1 MDFNYKRKLEINEWI
16 ITTRWFYMVAV
27 FLIGILGNS
36 LISIFEVK
44 FTFFSISFLLL
55 IYLFINACLYR
66 TLIAIKK
73 HQSEIRLKILSVGQ
87 IIIELII
94 FTIVMRL
101 VGEESIA
108 SVFFFLP
115 IISAAIIF
123 GTKGAVITALASAIL
138 VNVSVV
144 TGYMDLLIQ
153 YIFNRNIFN
162 AAELVELRYITFSLI
177 SVIVTS
183 NFYIVLAFVSGY
195 SFKLIFKREQKLMA
209 QAEQLVMEKQTGE
222 EEVKRLDA
230 NANKLAEQD
239 RKLKSINIELS
250 KRLNQLENSEKSI
263 IRAFADLQEARKK
276 TDDERN
282 KTAAIISN
290 FIDPIIVI
298 DVENKINLINPSA
311 MEVFGFSADDLGKE
325 VSPKNNYSFENFK
338 ELIQEDF
345 NIKTNKELKSSNPN
359 EEELVIT
366 VAEQELTYKVITAP
380 VVDSKKNKIGVMK
393 IFYNLTRE
401 KMIDKMKSEFISIA
415 AHQLRTPLSAIK
427 WVIKMILDGEVGE
440 LNDEQKEFLS
450 KGYKSNERIIELVN
464 DMLNV
469 SRIEEGRFGY
479 TFNKEDFV
487 SLVNKIAGNEENV
500 LESKSIKFTLNLP
513 TSLPKIY
520 MDKTKMDLAITNLLE
535 NAIKYTPEHG
545 KISLSVEA
553 GDKFIKVRMKD
564 NGVGIPKNDLPKLF
578 TKFFRAVNVI
588 RMQTEGSGLGLFM
601 VKNIIKRHGGE
612 IMVNSEEGKGTE
624 FIFTLP
630 IGESK

>member
-16 ITTRWFYMVAV
+16 ITTRWFSMVAV

-55 IYLFINACLYR
+55 IYLIINAYLYR
-66 TLIAIKK
+66 VLSAIKK

-123 GTKGAVITALASAIL
+123 GTKGAVITALAAAIL
-138 VNVSVV
+138 VNVSVMV
-144 TGYMDLLIQ
+144 GYMDLLIQ
-153 YIFNRNIFN
+153 YVFNRDIFN

-195 SFKLIFKREQKLMA
+195 SFKLIFKREQRLMA
-209 QAEQLVMEKQTGE
+209 QAQQLILEKQTDE

-230 NANKLAEQD
+230 NASKLAEQD

-263 IRAFADLQEARKK
+263 IRAFADLQEARKR
-276 TDDERN
+276 TDEERN

-298 DVENKINLINPSA
+298 DVESKINLINPSA
-311 MEVFGFSADDLGKE
+311 MEVFGFSDDDLGKE
-325 VSPKNNYSFENFK
+325 VPSKNNYSFENFK

-345 NIKTNKELKSSNPN
+345 SIKTSKELKSNNPN

-366 VAEQELTYKVITAP
+366 VGGQELTYKAITAP

-479 TFNKEDFV
+479 TFNKEDFAT
-487 SLVNKIAGNEENV
+487 LINKIASSEENV

-513 TSLPKIY
+513 SSLPKIY
-520 MDKTKMDLAITNLLE
+520 IDKTKMDLALTNLLE

-553 GDKFIKVRMKD
+553 GDKFIKVRIKD
-564 NGVGIPKNDLPKLF
+564 NGVGIPEKDQPKLF

-630 IGESK
+630 IGEAK

>member
-16 ITTRWFYMVAV
+16 ITTRWFSMVAV

-44 FTFFSISFLLL
+44 FTFFSISLLLL

-66 TLIAIKK
+66 TLVAIKK

-123 GTKGAVITALASAIL
+123 GTKGAVITALAAAIL

-144 TGYMDLLIQ
+144 AGYMDLLIQ
-153 YIFNRNIFN
+153 YVFNRNIFN

-195 SFKLIFKREQKLMA
+195 SFKLIFKREQRLMA
-209 QAEQLVMEKQTGE
+209 QAEQLVTEKQTGE

-230 NANKLAEQD
+230 NASKLAEQD

-290 FIDPIIVI
+290 FIDPIIVVDI
-298 DVENKINLINPSA
+298 DNRINLINPPA
-311 MEVFGFSADDLGKE
+311 MEVFGFSNDDLSKE
-325 VSPKNNYSFENFK
+325 ISPKNNYSFENFK
-338 ELIQEDF
+338 ELVQEDF
-345 NIKTNKELKSSNPN
+345 NIKTSKELKSNNPN

-366 VAEQELTYKVITAP
+366 VAGQELTYKVITAP
-380 VVDSKKNKIGVMK
+380 VVDSRKNKIGVMK

-427 WVIKMILDGEVGE
+427 WVIKMILDGEVGK
-440 LNDEQKEFLS
+440 LNDEQKEFLA

-487 SLVNKIAGNEENV
+487 SLVNKIVDSEENS
-500 LESKSIKFTLNLP
+500 LKSRSIKFTLNLP
-513 TSLPKIY
+513 ASLPKIY
-520 MDKTKMDLAITNLLE
+520 MDKTKMDLALTNLFE

-545 KISLSVEA
+545 KISLTVEA
-553 GDKFIKVRMKD
+553 GDKFIKVRIKD

-630 IGESK
+630 IGEAK

>member
-16 ITTRWFYMVAV
+16 ITTRWFSMVAV

-55 IYLFINACLYR
+55 IYLFINAYLYR
-66 TLIAIKK
+66 VLSAIKK

-87 IIIELII
+87 IIIELVI

-123 GTKGAVITALASAIL
+123 GIKGAVITALASAIL

-144 TGYMDLLIQ
+144 AGYMDLIIQ
-153 YIFNRNIFN
+153 YVFNRDIFN

-195 SFKLIFKREQKLMA
+195 SFKLIFKREQRLMA
-209 QAEQLVMEKQTGE
+209 LSEQLILEKQTDE
-222 EEVKRLDA
+222 NEVKRLDA
-230 NANKLAEQD
+230 NAKKLSEQD

-298 DVENKINLINPSA
+298 DVDNKINLINPSA
-311 MEVFGFSADDLGKE
+311 MEVFGFGVDDLGKE
-325 VSPKNNYSFENFK
+325 ISSKNNYSFENFK

-345 NIKTNKELKSSNPN
+345 SIKTSKELKSNNPN
-359 EEELVIT
+359 EEELILT
-366 VAEQELTYKVITAP
+366 VAGQELTYKVMTAP
-380 VVDSKKNKIGVMK
+380 VVDNKKDKIGVMK

-427 WVIKMILDGEVGE
+427 WVIKMILDGEVGK
-440 LNDEQKEFLS
+440 LNDEQKEFLT

-487 SLVNKIAGNEENV
+487 LLVNKIVSNEENV
-500 LESKSIKFTLNLP
+500 LKSKSIKFTLNLP
-513 TSLPKIY
+513 ASLPKIY
-520 MDKTKMDLAITNLLE
+520 MDKTKMDLALTNLLE

-545 KISLSVEA
+545 KIELTVEA
-553 GDKFIKVRMKD
+553 GDKFIKVRIKD
-564 NGVGIPKNDLPKLF
+564 NGVGVPEKDLPKLF

-612 IMVNSEEGKGTE
+612 IMVKSEEGKGTE

>member
-1 MDFNYKRKLEINEWI
+1 MDFSYKRKLEINEWI
-16 ITTRWFYMVAV
+16 ITTRWFSMVAV

-55 IYLFINACLYR
+55 IYLFINACLYKA
-66 TLIAIKK
+66 LIAIKK
-73 HQSEIRLKILSVGQ
+73 HQSEVRLKILSVGQ

-123 GTKGAVITALASAIL
+123 GIKGAVITALVSAVL

-144 TGYMDLLIQ
+144 AGYMDLIIQ
-153 YIFNRNIFN
+153 YVFNRDIFN

-177 SVIVTS
+177 NVIVTS
-183 NFYIVLAFVSGY
+183 NFYIVLAFVAGY
-195 SFKLIFKREQKLMA
+195 SFKLIFKREQRLMA
-209 QAEQLVMEKQTGE
+209 QTEQLMQEKQTDE

-230 NANKLAEQD
+230 NASKLTEQD

-298 DVENKINLINPSA
+298 DVDNKINLINPSA
-311 MEVFGFSADDLGKE
+311 MEIFGFNADDLGKE
-325 VSPKNNYSFENFK
+325 ISSKNNYSFENFK
-338 ELIQEDF
+338 ELVQEDF
-345 NIKTNKELKSSNPN
+345 SVKTSKELKSNNPN

-366 VAEQELTYKVITAP
+366 VAEQELTYKVMTAS
-380 VVDSKKNKIGVMK
+380 VVDNKKNKIGVMK

-440 LNDEQKEFLS
+440 LNDEQKEFLA

-479 TFNKEDFV
+479 IFNKEDFI
-487 SLVNKIAGNEENV
+487 SLVKKIVDSEENS
-500 LESKSIKFTLNLP
+500 LESRSIKFTLNLP
-513 TSLPKIY
+513 ASLPKIY
-520 MDKTKMDLAITNLLE
+520 MDKTKMDLAVTNLLE

-545 KISLSVEA
+545 KIVLTVEA
-553 GDKFIKVRMKD
+553 GDKFIKVRIKD
-564 NGVGIPKNDLPKLF
+564 NGVGIPEEDKPKLF

>member
-1 MDFNYKRKLEINEWI
+1 MDFSYKRKLEVNEWI

-27 FLIGILGNS
+27 FLIGIVSNT
-36 LISIFEVK
+36 LISVFEVK
-44 FTFFSISFLLL
+44 FTFFSICFLLL
-55 IYLFINACLYR
+55 VYLFINAYLYR
-66 TLIAIKK
+66 VLTAIKK

-87 IIIELII
+87 IIIELVI

-115 IISAAIIF
+115 IISAAMIF
-123 GTKGAVITALASAIL
+123 GIKGAVITALASAIL
-138 VNVSVV
+138 VNISVV
-144 TGYMDLLIQ
+144 AGYMDILIQ
-153 YIFNRNIFN
+153 YVFNRDIFN

-195 SFKLIFKREQKLMA
+195 SFKLVFKREQRLMSLS
-209 QAEQLVMEKQTGE
+209 EQLTLEKQTDE
-222 EEVKRLDA
+222 KEVKRLDA
-230 NANKLAEQD
+230 NARKLAEQD
-239 RKLKSINIELS
+239 RKLKTINIELS

-298 DVENKINLINPSA
+298 DVDNKINLINPSA
-311 MEVFGFSADDLGKE
+311 MEIFGFTADDLGKE

-345 NIKTNKELKSSNPN
+345 SIKTSKELKSNNPN

-366 VAEQELTYKVITAP
+366 VAEQEFTYKVITAP
-380 VVDSKKNKIGVMK
+380 VVDNKKNKIGVMK

-427 WVIKMILDGEVGE
+427 WVIKMILDGELGK

-479 TFNKEDFV
+479 VFNKEDFV
-487 SLVNKIAGNEENV
+487 LLVDKIVSSEENS
-500 LESKSIKFTLNLP
+500 LKSRSIKFTLNLP
-513 TSLPKIY
+513 ASLPKVY

-545 KISLSVEA
+545 KIGLTAEA
-553 GDKFIKVRMKD
+553 GDAFIKVRIKD

-612 IMVNSEEGKGTE
+612 IVVNSEEGKGTE

-630 IGESK
+630 IGEAK